1 MARLERDIYLA
12 HFASFISKS
21 SQCITLHLLSI
32 YQEKLTNLPTGQT
45 GYTQINN
52 PQKKVLYG

>member
-1 MARLERDIYLA
+1 MAKLERDIYLA

-32 YQEKLTNLPTGQT
+32 YQEKLTNCTK
-45 GYTQINN
+45 INN